1 MFSAADH
8 HWMGRAL
15 ELARRG
21 IYSAAP
27 NPRVGCVIVA
37 GDEAVGE
44 GWHVRTGGPHAEI
57 EALAAAGERARG
69 ATAYVTLEPCGHHG
83 RTPPC
88 TDALLAAGVSRVVAA
103 MADPNPRVNGGG
115 LERLAEAGVETACGL
130 LEDAARDLNTGF
142 VSRMARGRPRVTVK
156 LGVSLDGRTAVA
168 SGESRWITGEAAR
181 ADVHRLRAESC
192 AILTGIGTV
201 LADDPGLDVRRDDL
215 DRAGRV
221 PMRVLVDRRLRTPP
235 AARTLALPG
244 EVLIFSAPSPPEA
257 ARAALEE
264 AGASVVEAP
273 DTPRGLDLGS
283 VLAEL
288 ARRECNEVLVEA
300 GPILAGAFVEA
311 GLADRLMIY
320 EAPVLLGDAGRG
332 MFRLP
337 GVERMNDRVQLR
349 ITDVRAVGDDLRI
362 TAEAPER

>member
-21 IYSAAP
+21 ICSAAP

-44 GWHVRTGGPHAEI
+44 GWHVRTGGPHAEVG
-57 EALAAAGERARG
+57 ALAAAGERARG
-69 ATAYVTLEPCGHHG
+69 ATAYVTLEPCSHQG

-88 TDALLAAGVSRVVAA
+88 TDALLAAGVGRVVAA
-103 MADPNPRVNGGG
+103 MGDPNPRVNGGG
-115 LERLAEAGVETACGL
+115 LERLAAAGIETACGL
-130 LEDAARDLNTGF
+130 LEDAARELNAGF

-156 LGVSLDGRTAVA
+156 LGVSLDGRTALA

-201 LADDPGLDVRRDDL
+201 LADDPGLDVRRADL

-221 PMRVLVDRRLRTPP
+221 PMRVLLDRRLRTPP
-235 AARTLALPG
+235 AARTLAVPG
-244 EVLIFSAPSPPEA
+244 QVLVFAAPSPPEA

-264 AGASVVEAP
+264 AGATVLEAP
-273 DTPRGLDLGS
+273 EVSGGLDLAA

-300 GPILAGAFVEA
+300 GPLLAGAFVEA
-311 GLADRLMIY
+311 GLADRLVIY
-320 EAPVLLGDAGRG
+320 AAPVLLGDAGRG

-337 GVERMNDRVQLR
+337 GVERMDDRVQLR

-362 TAEAPER
+362 TAEGGER